1 MPELPII
8 EIVKAVGGTLVTGVA
23 ESGEAEMGCRFS
35 RFHFDSRRITE
46 PNTLFFALKSDTGD
60 GHRFVRQ
67 LQNRPSV
74 GAVVAEDFD
83 TAGITIPLI
92 RVKDTLKAAQ
102 DLATHVRNTHRKT
115 KYIGVT
121 GSAGKTTTKEFIYQL
136 LAFRYKA
143 YRSFKNWNNWIG
155 VPFCILN
162 MTGEEEAAVFELA
175 MSYPGIGEIDLL
187 ARILRPDVA
196 VILNVYPVHMEF
208 LKTVDNAARAKAEIL
223 NHLSADDVAVINGD
237 NEAIMKLLSS
247 PSAPAGRKIFFGKTA
262 SHNDIRLK
270 EMVRLD
276 KEKKAGSKNGGIKM
290 VVDYYGKEVEFE
302 TPFVNRIHV
311 ENLLTAII
319 VAHQLGMKHY
329 EIQEAV
335 QNVKPLDNRGDIRRL
350 GQVTIID
357 ETYNSNPE
365 ALKKTLE
372 WVDLEYGEAVGGEK
386 IAVVGDMLELGD
398 RENDFHFEVGQY
410 LATLRFDRL
419 VTVGKRAE
427 HIAAGAVDRGFDSNR
442 IHSFDGSTEAGKFLR
457 NKSPEG
463 SVLLFKASRGI
474 QLENAINEYMKE
486 YINE

>member
-8 EIVKAVGGTLVTGVA
+8 EIVKAVGGTLVTGCM
-23 ESGEAEMGCRFS
+23 ESEEAAMSCRFS
-35 RFHFDSRRITE
+35 RYHFDSRQITE
-46 PNTLFFALKSDTGD
+46 PNSLFFALKSDTGD

-67 LQNRPSV
+67 LLGMHSV
-74 GAVVAEDFD
+74 GAVVSEDFD
-83 TAGITIPLI
+83 ADGITIPLI

-102 DLATHVRNTHRKT
+102 DLAAHVRNTHRKT

-136 LAFRYKA
+136 LSFKYNA

-208 LKTVDNAARAKAEIL
+208 LKTVDNAARAKSEIL

-237 NEAIMKLLSS
+237 NEPIMKIMSA
-247 PSAPAGRKIFFGKTA
+247 PSAPTGRKIFFGKTA
-262 SHNDIRLK
+262 PHNDVRLK
-270 EMVRLD
+270 KMVRLSED
-276 KEKKAGSKNGGIKM
+276 KRTKNEDGGIRI
-290 VVDYYGKEVEFE
+290 VVDYFGKEVQFD
-302 TPFVNRIHV
+302 TPFVNRLHV

-319 VAHQLGMKHY
+319 VAQQLGMKHY

-335 QNVKPLDNRGDIRRL
+335 QNVKPLDDRGDIRRH
-350 GQVTIID
+350 GRMTIID

-372 WVDLEYGEAVGGEK
+372 WVDLEYGETGDGEK
-386 IAVVGDMLELGD
+386 IAVVGDMLELGT
-398 RENDFHFEVGQY
+398 REDEFHFDVGQY

-427 HIAAGAVDRGFDSNR
+427 HIAAGALDKGFDSKR
-442 IHSFDGSTEAGKFLR
+442 IHSFGTAPEAGTFLR
-457 NKSPEG
+457 AKTPDD

-474 QLENAINEYMKE
+474 QLENAIKE
-486 YINE
+486 FINE